1 MAQYGKRMAAEIPTL
16 NLQAGQQLPV
26 YQGYPSTKSIHN
38 DYITTSMNL
47 VDMKT
52 VECSISGLRIE
63 SNVPP
68 VPTQVPAS
76 IPTPPIS
83 VPQSDGSSKGL
94 AGSVDLKSIP
104 DAPLDEKPALP
115 ERTLTPAG
123 IASHYHSLASSPL
136 AAYVDAKTIESTNLN
151 TTEKFHSEQLNS
163 NQTSTATYKDIQPVD
178 TRIPPHGIKT
188 EAPSVIQ
195 ASFPG
200 PYAQPGPVQNTS
212 HFHHSIIQ
220 PSHSID
226 YQQQNFVPST
236 SVPQYQHAVAPSQQP
251 KPYSGPIQSGYYQ
264 QMPYQQTGYQQGGIA
279 QQHPPRPST
288 HAPNYSNNIYPQQKP
303 SGNAQPH
310 YQGYQQTSAGF
321 PPQAAQTGYQISNS
335 NLQQTSVSNSPY
347 YNRPM
352 QHSHQIQRP
361 PASTTYG
368 QRPSHINQRPT
379 LEYQQQRPPPGVP
392 VNPAVQH
399 PTSGK
404 NENRYSVPKLHDYI

>member
-16 NLQAGQQLPV
+16 NLQAGQELPV

-52 VECSISGLRIE
+52 VESSISGLAIE
-63 SNVPP
+63 SNLPP

-94 AGSVDLKSIP
+94 AGSADLKSFP
-104 DAPLDEKPALP
+104 DPPLAEKPAVP

-123 IASHYHSLASSPL
+123 IASQYHSLASSPL
-136 AAYVDAKTIESTNLN
+136 AAYVDAKAIQSTNLN
-151 TTEKFHSEQLNS
+151 STENFHSEQLKS
-163 NQTSTATYKDIQPVD
+163 NQTAAAHFNDIQPVE
-178 TRIPPHGIKT
+178 TRIPQHGSHT
-188 EAPSVIQ
+188 EAPLVIQ

-200 PYAQPGPVQNTS
+200 PYTQPAPVQTS
-212 HFHHSIIQ
+212 NNFHHSNIQ
-220 PSHSID
+220 SSHTID
-226 YQQQNFVPST
+226 YQQQNFGPSA
-236 SVPQYQHAVAPSQQP
+236 SVPKYQHAVAPSQQP
-251 KPYSGPIQSGYYQ
+251 KPHSGPIQPEYYQ
-264 QMPYQQTGYQQGGIA
+264 QMPYQQTGYQQGGIS
-279 QQHPPRPST
+279 QQHPSRPST
-288 HAPNYSNNIYPQQKP
+288 HAPNYSNNMYPQQKL

-310 YQGYQQTSAGF
+310 YQGYQQTAVGF
-321 PPQAAQTGYQISNS
+321 HPQATQTGYQINNS
-335 NLQQTSVSNSPY
+335 NLQQTSVCNSAY
-347 YNRPM
+347 FNRPM

-361 PASTTYG
+361 PSSTAYG
-368 QRPSHINQRPT
+368 QRPSSINQRPT
-379 LEYQQQRPPPGVP
+379 SEYQQQRPPSGVP
-392 VNPAVQH
+392 FNPAVQQ